1 MVQDPTLTEDEH
13 LVLRLHP
20 HWKTL
25 IGPLLVAVLVV
36 AVALIAEVLI
46 PSNSA
51 AVVERLVVAAVAILA
66 VMLWLIVPVLR
77 WRTTTYELTTRR
89 MRVRSGIVTRHG
101 RDIPLARINDVS
113 FAKGLLDRLL
123 GSGRLVVESA
133 GEHGQILLND
143 IPHVESVQ
151 TTLFRLVEGRR
162 GRVPMRMDVI
172 FRFDY
177 GRIVPWVRRRDY
189 GLSAIA
195 GPDAIQFRSR
205 VRMRGEDCEVRA
217 EPVPG
222 SAERVR

>member
-1 MVQDPTLTEDEH
+1 
-13 LVLRLHP
+13 VLRLHP

-36 AVALIAEVLI
+36 AAALIAEVLI

-51 AVVERLVVAAVAILA
+51 AAVERLVVAAIAILA

-113 FAKGLLDRLL
+113 FEKGLLDRLL

-133 GEHGQILLND
+133 GEHGQILLDD
-143 IPHVESVQ
+143 IPRVEFTQ
-151 TTLFRLVEGRR
+151 ATLFRLVEEEQRR
-162 GRVPMRMDVI
+162 
-172 FRFDY
+172 
-177 GRIVPWVRRRDY
+177 
-189 GLSAIA
+189 L
-195 GPDAIQFRSR
+195 
-205 VRMRGEDCEVRA
+205 
-217 EPVPG
+217 
-222 SAERVR
+222 ERNDRNQP